1 MKGDKNFV
9 HSWEF
14 WSFLE
19 NAAKSSS
26 WVVFDNVFARMQTI
40 LLFVIFLFNQTHE
53 IKSRK
58 RAKSHLVCLID
69 AFELTLSHSLKA
81 FG

>member
-1 MKGDKNFV
+1 M
-9 HSWEF
+9 
-14 WSFLE
+14 
-19 NAAKSSS
+19 
-26 WVVFDNVFARMQTI
+26 VFDNVFARMQTI